1 MGCAAALVLPGCGS
15 DNGGKDLPRSSV
27 QSLQNQLD
35 SIQRRVKAGA
45 CRDVTDG
52 SDPNTQV
59 VQSAI
64 DGLPSDVDKDV
75 RDALEESFR
84 NLFQLV
90 QDNCEPAA
98 TETQTEPTPTV
109 TEPAPTPPKT
119 SPPET
124 GTTET
129 TPPPAK
135 EKPKKKGQK
144 KENGG
149 GGNSGSGGSGGGSGG
164 GNSGSG
170 GSGGG
175 SGSGGGG
182 TAAPGGEG

>member
-1 MGCAAALVLPGCGS
+1 MGCAAALLLPGCGS
-15 DNGGKDLPRSSV
+15 DNGGKELPASSV

-52 SDPNTQV
+52 SDPNTRI
-59 VQSAI
+59 VQSTI
-64 DGLPSDVDKDV
+64 DALPSDVDRDV
-75 RDALEESFR
+75 RDALDESFR

-90 QDNCEPAA
+90 KDNCEPAA

-109 TEPAPTPPKT
+109 TEPAPPQTA
-119 SPPET
+119 PPET
-124 GTTET
+124 QTTET

-135 EKPKKKGQK
+135 EKPKKNGKEKG
-144 KENGG
+144 NGG
-149 GGNSGSGGSGGGSGG
+149 GDNGGSGGGDGGSGRGNSGSGGSGGGSGG
-164 GNSGSG
+164 S
-170 GSGGG
+170 
-175 SGSGGGG
+175 GGG